1 MALFKVMTKAANSP
15 MAFFLIEP
23 DMSVEVASVSA
34 ITPMTA
40 NGGQTVTDALLRV
53 YGRSI

>member
-23 DMSVEVASVSA
+23 DMSVEVATVSA
-34 ITPMTA
+34 INPC
-40 NGGQTVTDALLRV
+40 
-53 YGRSI
+53 

>member
-1 MALFKVMTKAANSP
+1 V
-15 MAFFLIEP
+15 AFFLIEP
-23 DMSVEVASVSA
+23 DKSVEVASVSA

>member
-1 MALFKVMTKAANSP
+1 MALIKVTTKAANSP